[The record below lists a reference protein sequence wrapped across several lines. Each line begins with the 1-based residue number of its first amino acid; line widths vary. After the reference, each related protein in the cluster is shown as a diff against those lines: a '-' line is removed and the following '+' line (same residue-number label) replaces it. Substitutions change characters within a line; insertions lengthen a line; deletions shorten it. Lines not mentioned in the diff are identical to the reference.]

1 MYITIKYLQHKGES
15 NYSFKLQTQ
24 ISIQMQPPKE
34 KFSSERFPKKTILAQ
49 NFVDF
54 FKASIL

>member
-15 NYSFKLQTQ
+15 NYFFKLQTQ

-34 KFSSERFPKKTILAQ
+34 KFSSKFFQSIYFVERLWKT
-49 NFVDF
+49 
-54 FKASIL
+54 ASNTSN

>member
-15 NYSFKLQTQ
+15 NYFFKLQTQ

-34 KFSSERFPKKTILAQ
+34 KFSSERFPKKTILA
-49 NFVDF
+49 
-54 FKASIL
+54 